1 MEPVL
6 IKISGN
12 LADDETSLQKI
23 CTFAKQQIASGKPV
37 AVVHGG
43 GKQINELSKRLGVD
57 VKQIAGRRVT
67 DKAALQVMLYSVG
80 GLVNKQLVS
89 SFRKEGLNAVGLTGI
104 DGNLT
109 TSHKRPPLN
118 INGADVDFELVGEF
132 EDVDPELVNILL
144 NEAFIPVIGCLTW
157 SENEG
162 ILNINADTFAINLAR
177 AMGCGEL
184 IMLMGPQAVLDAGQ
198 APIPELNREAWK
210 TGVDD
215 GWIIDGMQPKL
226 LTGFEALENGI
237 SKVILTNPDGL
248 EKNNGTLLVK

>member
-12 LADDETSLQKI
+12 LADDETSQQKICSFALQKI
-23 CTFAKQQIASGKPV
+23 TEGKPV
-37 AVVHGG
+37 VIVHGG

-57 VKQIAGRRVT
+57 VKQIAGRRIT
-67 DKAALQVMLYSVG
+67 DQAALEVMLYTVG
-80 GLVNKQLVS
+80 GIVNKQLVS
-89 SFRKEGLNAVGLTGI
+89 SFRKQGAKAVGLTGI

-109 TSHKRPPLN
+109 TSHKRPPLS
-118 INGADVDFELVGEF
+118 IDGVDVDFELVGEF
-132 EDVDPELVNILL
+132 DQIDPELVTTLL
-144 NEAFIPVIGCLTW
+144 GKNFIPIIGCLTW
-157 SENEG
+157 SDDEG

-177 AMGCGEL
+177 AIGCEEL
-184 IMLMGPQAVLDAGQ
+184 IMLMSPQAVLDGNQ
-198 APIPELNREAWK
+198 QPISELNRETWK
-210 TGVDD
+210 AGITD

-248 EKNNGTLLVK
+248 EKKNGTQLVN